1 MVDRKYLFSAASY
14 RLLRRI
20 LGTWTFALDFFDQ
33 SGDLHRGLRGF
44 KRRYR
49 LYGGQRADRNLC
61 SPLHVRQASVSL
73 RFVSVVADCR
83 GMSAFAGVL
92 IANVPHRSHEDS
104 QTITGILLLG
114 IALALGS
121 GRRVKEDDR
130 MQRALNKAGRK
141 TENGRISE
149 KTFSMSGRYTQG
161 CTRPR
166 TAASNGV

>member
-1 MVDRKYLFSAASY
+1 
-14 RLLRRI
+14 
-20 LGTWTFALDFFDQ
+20 
-33 SGDLHRGLRGF
+33 
-44 KRRYR
+44 
-49 LYGGQRADRNLC
+49 
-61 SPLHVRQASVSL
+61 
-73 RFVSVVADCR
+73 
-83 GMSAFAGVL
+83 
-92 IANVPHRSHEDS
+92 
-104 QTITGILLLG
+104 LG